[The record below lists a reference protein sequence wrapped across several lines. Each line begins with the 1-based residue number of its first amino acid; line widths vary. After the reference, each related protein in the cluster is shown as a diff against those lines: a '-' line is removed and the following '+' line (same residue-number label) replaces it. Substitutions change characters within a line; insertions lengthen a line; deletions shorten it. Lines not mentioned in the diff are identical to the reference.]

1 MLINYPYKFR
11 LEPTKEQEKKLFH
24 FSHTCKFVYNL
35 ALDQRNLAKS
45 TSFFSGLTSLLNPAW
60 LIILKL
66 RSSMLP
72 VDIVKYW

>member
-1 MLINYPYKFR
+1 
-11 LEPTKEQEKKLFH
+11 
-24 FSHTCKFVYNL
+24 L

-60 LIILKL
+60 HIILKL